1 MILIAE
7 DDQDIRTVLIEML
20 EGLGHTT
27 IAFADAESAVQF
39 LNSGGIDDISII
51 ASDFILPGANGLELI
66 KYARN
71 LRSNIPCFIISGY
84 ATQNIPSGVHYLKKP
99 FQLRQLKEIV
109 TKCRQQ
115 LTESS
120 LTY

>member
-7 DDQDIRTVLIEML
+7 DDLDIRTVLTEML
-20 EGLGHTT
+20 EGLGHAT

-39 LNSGGIDDISII
+39 LDSGGIDDISMI
-51 ASDFILPGANGLELI
+51 ASDFVLPGANGLELI
-66 KYARN
+66 KYAKN
-71 LRSNIPCFIISGY
+71 LRTNIPGFIISGY
-84 ATQNIPSGVHYLKKP
+84 TTQNIPSDVHYLKKP

-109 TKCRQQ
+109 IKCRQQ

-120 LTY
+120 LTH